1 MTDTDSV
8 MNKKSRSS
16 KSRFPKGRSSNGR
29 SSKGRPSAV
38 KKNPG
43 LFGLKDI
50 LPFARVYRK
59 EIIVMVVFGLL
70 SSVCDTVHPLFNRYA
85 LDTFVGEGTLATIKA
100 FIWIYIGVL
109 MFQVVT
115 NLISM
120 FLVGKVEL
128 YVGRDL
134 KNACFAHLQ
143 EVGFSYFNT
152 HNVGYIHAR
161 IMSDT
166 DRIASIIS
174 WRLMDMVWNVSYI
187 LFDFIVMMRINAS
200 LGLILLALIPPAAV
214 LIVFFERKL
223 LRANRR
229 VREMN
234 SRISGDFNEGI
245 TGAKSIRAMV
255 VHDRIQRDFQKDTR
269 KMRGLAVRSTHYSA
283 LFSATVTLMS
293 SVALAVVLWRGGD
306 LTADRIMRI
315 GSLSVFMSYA
325 LNMVD
330 PIQIIIEAIAS
341 LVDVQVNIE
350 RSMELLHT
358 KPDVEDTPEVIAKY
372 GDSFAPKRE
381 NWEPLYGDVEF
392 SDVSFTYPDGTE
404 PVLEHFNLK
413 VPKGTNVA
421 IVGETGAGKST
432 LVNLVCRFYEP
443 TSGQVLIDGRDV
455 RERSQ
460 LWLHSNIGYVL
471 QTPHLFSGTV
481 RENLRYGKPD
491 ATDEE
496 IMRALKLVSAADVVE
511 RMDKGL
517 DSEVG
522 EGGDLLSTGEKQL
535 LSFARAIIADP
546 AILVLDEATSSI
558 DTVTEK
564 KIQNAINVLISG
576 RTSFIIAHR
585 LSTITGADEIL
596 TVSDGKI
603 VESGTHEELMK
614 KRGYYYRL
622 YTRQFEDDATR
633 SAL

>member
-381 NWEPLYGDVEF
+381 NWEPLYVDVEF